1 MDDRRNSEE
10 TQDLR
15 TVRNSDR
22 IARMRREKQLQLRR
36 RRRMKQFLR
45 LLAVVLAVSV
55 PVGVLVSRKRKGS
68 GQEETIQSTSL
79 YSKEFVR
86 EYEKPVEGKASPDA
100 SPMKAEGLPDGFSG
114 FAETEET
121 QTLVPEGEV
130 VSSYAILVDET
141 TDTIVARR
149 EERESVSPA
158 SMTKVLTVLV
168 AAEAISDS
176 QLEDTFT
183 ITREITDYGFVN
195 DCSVVGFLEGEEVT
209 VRDLFYGTILSSG
222 CDAALGLAMYVAG
235 SQEAFV
241 ERMNRKLE
249 ELGLADSAHF
259 TNCVGLYDKEHYCSV
274 YDMAII
280 MKAAIGNELCKEV
293 LSART
298 YTTTKTVQHP
308 EGIHISNW
316 FIRRIEDKDMGGT
329 VLAAK
334 TGYVTQS
341 GSCAVSYGQFPDGK
355 TYICA
360 TADSTTSWRC
370 IYDHVAIY
378 KEYAGRR

>member
-1 MDDRRNSEE
+1 MDDRRNCEE

-15 TVRNSDR
+15 TARNSDR

-36 RRRMKQFLR
+36 RRRMKRFLR
-45 LLAVVLAVSV
+45 FLAVILVVSI
-55 PVGVLVSRKRKGS
+55 PVGIVVKRKGKDS
-68 GQEETIQSTSL
+68 GQEEGIQSLSF
-79 YSKEFVR
+79 YSKEIIR
-86 EYEKPVEGKASPDA
+86 EYGKSVEGKSSPEASPL
-100 SPMKAEGLPDGFSG
+100 KAEGLPEGFSG
-114 FAETEET
+114 FAETE
-121 QTLVPEGEV
+121 EV

-149 EERESVSPA
+149 DERRSVSPA

-209 VRDLFYGTILSSG
+209 IRDLFYGTILSSG
-222 CDAALGLAMYVAG
+222 CDAALGLAMYVDG

-280 MKAAIGNELCKEV
+280 MKAAIGNELCKAV

-298 YTTTKTVQHP
+298 YTTTQTVQHP

-316 FIRRIEDKDMGGT
+316 FIRRIEDKDTGGT

-341 GSCAVSYGQFPDGK
+341 GS
-355 TYICA
+355 
-360 TADSTTSWRC
+360 
-370 IYDHVAIY
+370 
-378 KEYAGRR
+378 